1 MPSKPQVPGSSP
13 GGRDQY
19 DAAVAQLAEQRR
31 RFVETLSPLSPEPDI
46 DLCY

>member
-1 MPSKPQVPGSSP
+1 
-13 GGRDQY
+13 
-19 DAAVAQLAEQRR
+19 LAEQRR